1 MMTVEQLRNASGGQL
16 IEGRGA
22 LMVETERA
30 TTLPGGLDDRIVGQR
45 RSRCGHGG
53 EPLSAAILLLL

>member
-30 TTLPGGLDDRIVGQR
+30 T
-45 RSRCGHGG
+45 
-53 EPLSAAILLLL
+53 PLQVRPWQSASDAAIFIVVMNPIFETNTDPL